1 MSIMSERKIAISGTI
16 GSGKSTVLNYLKT
29 KGYKVFSCDE
39 YNAFLLKEG
48 NEGYLKVRETFPEV
62 FNNNELDKKKL
73 SSIIFNSETQKNKL
87 ENIMHPLIIKEMLRQ
102 IQENDFI
109 ICEVP
114 LLFEQNLEKYFD
126 VSILVVCDEQAAIE
140 RLRNRGF
147 NESQAKE
154 RIRNQLSVSEKK
166 QRADEIIYNNRSLED
181 LYLQVD
187 KVINKYA
194 GQRFI

>member
-73 SSIIFNSETQKNKL
+73 SSIIFNSELKRINWKTL
-87 ENIMHPLIIKEMLRQ
+87 CI
-102 IQENDFI
+102 
-109 ICEVP
+109 
-114 LLFEQNLEKYFD
+114 LLSL
-126 VSILVVCDEQAAIE
+126 
-140 RLRNRGF
+140 
-147 NESQAKE
+147 
-154 RIRNQLSVSEKK
+154 KK
-166 QRADEIIYNNRSLED
+166 C
-181 LYLQVD
+181 
-187 KVINKYA
+187 
-194 GQRFI
+194 